1 MKNFEKK
8 IYSQNGE
15 DGVIEH
21 IFEKIGFTNK
31 VAVEFG
37 VSAGGGGGQANTRL
51 LAEQGWKVFWFDCD
65 PASVVPDNVVFTQA
79 RLTSKNICS
88 IFESAG
94 VPKDFDL
101 LSIDVDGNDYH
112 LREALKEYNPKVC
125 VMEYN
130 GAYDGLT
137 KYIMPEDDNYVWKNK
152 ETIFGASLSSLTDQ
166 ANRLGY
172 DLVHCEQRGVNAFFV
187 RKDINPFPAK
197 TSEEAWV
204 PLFWAWRK
212 KK

>member
-31 VAVEFG
+31 IAVEFG

-65 PASVVPDNVVFTQA
+65 PASDVPDNVVFTQA

-112 LREALKEYNPKVC
+112 LREALSSYNPRVC
-125 VMEYN
+125 VLEYN
-130 GAYDGLT
+130 GCVDGAT
-137 KYIMPEDDNYVWKNK
+137 EYIMKEDDNYVWLWKNK
-152 ETIFGASLSSLTDQ
+152 DRTYGASLKSLTQQ
-166 ANRLGY
+166 AERLNY
-172 DLVHCEQRGVNAFFV
+172 DLVYCDNRGVNSFFI
-187 RKDINPFPAK
+187 KSNINPFQK
-197 TSEEAWV
+197 KSSEEAYV
-204 PLFWAWRK
+204 PLYWAWR
-212 KK
+212 

>member
-112 LREALKEYNPKVC
+112 LREALSSYNPRVC
-125 VMEYN
+125 VLEYN
-130 GAYDGLT
+130 GCVDGAT
-137 KYIMPEDDNYVWKNK
+137 EYIMKEDDNYVWKNK
-152 ETIFGASLSSLTDQ
+152 ERTFGASLKSLTQQ
-166 ANRLGY
+166 AERLNY
-172 DLVHCEQRGVNAFFV
+172 DLVYCDNRGVNSFFI
-187 RKDINPFPAK
+187 KSNINPFQK
-197 TSEEAWV
+197 KSSEEAYV
-204 PLFWAWRK
+204 PLYWAWR
-212 KK
+212 